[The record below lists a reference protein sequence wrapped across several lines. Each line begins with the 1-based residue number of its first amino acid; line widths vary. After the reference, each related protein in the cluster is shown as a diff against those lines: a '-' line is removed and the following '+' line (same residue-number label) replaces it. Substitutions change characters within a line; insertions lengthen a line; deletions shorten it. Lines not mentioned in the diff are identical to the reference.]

1 MSFDNGIIFRSLFL
15 DISKA
20 IDKIWNKGIVFKLKQ
35 NNISSE
41 LLHILFDFLSNRK
54 QRVVLNDQN
63 FSWTNVYAGVSQGFS
78 LGPLLFLIYANDLS
92 DNLNSNAKHL
102 ADYTS
107 LFLVAHD
114 ANTSAKA
121 LDDNLDEKI
130 NDKAFQWQ

>member
-1 MSFDNGIIFRSLFL
+1 M
-15 DISKA
+15 
-20 IDKIWNKGIVFKLKQ
+20 
-35 NNISSE
+35 
-41 LLHILFDFLSNRK
+41 
-54 QRVVLNDQN
+54 
-63 FSWTNVYAGVSQGFS
+63 
-78 LGPLLFLIYANDLS
+78 S

-130 NDKAFQWQ
+130 NDKAFQSQWVSMLTRANKPRKLFLSQVK